1 MRMQSAIG
9 QDVFGGME
17 GSVHVAL
24 LGSVAGL
31 LLFPLA
37 VISDGEA

>member
-31 LLFPLA
+31 LFPLA